1 MQVLLLNDGTETA
14 GGKQQFIT
22 KINVHQANGDTG
34 LRGMDKLIV
43 NPRVKTN
50 IMLEKMLEIWLT
62 IKNFR
67 IKTY

>member
-22 KINVHQANGDTG
+22 KINVHQA
-34 LRGMDKLIV
+34 IV
-43 NPRVKTN
+43 NPRVQTN